1 MEDEDERRVM
11 FGRTNEDERLHAWNA
26 RELGVGGYLKPPK
39 ILTLPLAGSACS
51 LAHFRRTVV
60 KKQKCRKSERSR
72 KSELHPIHC
81 ITTMDPN
88 SLHASEES
96 LVPMNEWKSPPIIL
110 PLKNIDGEKVE
121 VDLVGCLG
129 REKRRRLYESHYSNC
144 INVLPFF
151 QEREH
156 PKHTIY
162 EACKRAGFQV
172 SSQGRKKEG
181 KSKDIV
187 VTIFKCQRGQRYKPW
202 KGVSGA
208 ACYVTVVA

>member
-1 MEDEDERRVM
+1 MECPR
-11 FGRTNEDERLHAWNA
+11 
-26 RELGVGGYLKPPK
+26 VGGGG
-39 ILTLPLAGSACS
+39 ILETPQDTNPTFGWVGVLARSLPAHSSQNKNVGSPS
-51 LAHFRRTVV
+51 
-60 KKQKCRKSERSR
+60 SERSR